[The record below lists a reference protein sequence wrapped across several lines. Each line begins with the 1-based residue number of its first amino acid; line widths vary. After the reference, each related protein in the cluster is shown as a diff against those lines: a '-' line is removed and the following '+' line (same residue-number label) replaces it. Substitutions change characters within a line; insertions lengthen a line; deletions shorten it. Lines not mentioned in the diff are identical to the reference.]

1 MWKANEKKSRN
12 RKREKKRWS
21 KQESK
26 EKSLSKL
33 RNKILHKTVGRK
45 QFMKAKIHTLS
56 ITFLMAFWF
65 VITFICAD
73 NFLTYTLLSYLQTIK
88 HFRWRKVKYDLSEI
102 TLLSWQREYLTTFFV
117 FRNPKYLCNVLCEPF
132 CIWKLLIKCFSN
144 LYLVL
149 TGPITLF
156 RLMVVVFLS
165 LFGISFAETG
175 FWKLLYMFGRDR
187 HKLRDCID
195 Y

>member
-1 MWKANEKKSRN
+1 MLGVWKANEKKSRN

-88 HFRWRKVKYDLSEI
+88 QFRWRKFKYDLSEI
-102 TLLSWQREYLTTFFV
+102 TLLSWQREYLTTIFV
-117 FRNPKYLCNVLCEPF
+117 FRNPKYLCNVLCEFRDPIYLANWRNNWSLSRAVR
-132 CIWKLLIKCFSN
+132 CNVEIVASLLKRPIR
-144 LYLVL
+144 YLK
-149 TGPITLF
+149 IINE
-156 RLMVVVFLS
+156 MFL
-165 LFGISFAETG
+165 
-175 FWKLLYMFGRDR
+175 
-187 HKLRDCID
+187 
-195 Y
+195 